1 MVGLLVALL
10 GVFFAHQLNDPKF
23 DGIASIIIG
32 TLLALVAL
40 VLIYDEGVE
49 PSVLEKLRALVRSQP
64 GVQEVRRMLTMYFGP
79 HTILLTMELQFA
91 DGLSTR
97 DIETTVD
104 RLEREIRSA
113 RSDIKHIFI
122 EVESFKG
129 ERNAPG
135 QATRTSSKSKGQS

>member
-1 MVGLLVALL
+1 
-10 GVFFAHQLNDPKF
+10 
-23 DGIASIIIG
+23 
-32 TLLALVAL
+32 LLALVAL
-40 VLIYDEGVE
+40 LLIYESKNLLVGEGVE
-49 PSVLEKLRALVRSQP
+49 PSVLESLRTLVRSEP
-64 GVQEVRRMLTMYFGP
+64 GVQEVRRMLTKHFGP
-79 HTILLTMELQFA
+79 HTVLLTMELQFA
-91 DGLSTR
+91 DGLSAS
-97 DIETTVD
+97 DIENTVD